1 STRSDRRR
9 DPRADCAGGCVPAPG
24 PQDPVPPAL
33 GRPEPRG
40 RRLGAAHRE
49 RVHADARAYEARGAR
64 PRVPGAESDLRL
76 LPGQGR
82 RERPPRL
89 RPERPVEG
97 ARTVH
102 VPAPAGLGSALP
114 LRLLLGVRGRRPAA
128 PDRHRR
134 REGGRARRGAK
145 PARRLHRG
153 LLLARVRDAVRRGA
167 RGVRA
172 RPDPPRAGHPLEPG
186 QAVLVG
192 LPGLPRSRGAREAV
206 PAAAGR
212 EDRRLA
218 HERLPAHAGTVDRRD
233 GRPPPAG
240 EVLLD
245 ARTGRVGD
253 RGRLMENEQ
262 EQQEH
267 YRVRLGK
274 LEELERRGVDAFPVH
289 ASRTHTAAEALAAFG
304 TGLEVAVDGRIV
316 TQIKRF
322 GKLIFCHLQDVTGR
336 IQLAFKYDVLGA
348 DCFQMLELID
358 SGDIL
363 EARGPLFKTKTGE
376 ITVEVRAYRL
386 LAKALRPLPEKWHGL
401 TDTEKRYRQRYLDL
415 ITNEDARRTFI
426 VRSKV
431 VSAIRRFLDARGFL
445 EVETPVLQPIY
456 GGAYA
461 RPFVT
466 HHNALDRQLY
476 LRIAF
481 ELYLKR
487 LIVGGL
493 DKVYEIGRDFR
504 NEGIDRLHNPEF
516 TMLETYEAYADYRDV
531 MAMVEE

>member
-1 STRSDRRR
+1 
-9 DPRADCAGGCVPAPG
+9 
-24 PQDPVPPAL
+24 
-33 GRPEPRG
+33 
-40 RRLGAAHRE
+40 
-49 RVHADARAYEARGAR
+49 
-64 PRVPGAESDLRL
+64 
-76 LPGQGR
+76 
-82 RERPPRL
+82 
-89 RPERPVEG
+89 
-97 ARTVH
+97 
-102 VPAPAGLGSALP
+102 
-114 LRLLLGVRGRRPAA
+114 
-128 PDRHRR
+128 
-134 REGGRARRGAK
+134 
-145 PARRLHRG
+145 
-153 LLLARVRDAVRRGA
+153 
-167 RGVRA
+167 
-172 RPDPPRAGHPLEPG
+172 
-186 QAVLVG
+186 
-192 LPGLPRSRGAREAV
+192 
-206 PAAAGR
+206 
-212 EDRRLA
+212 
-218 HERLPAHAGTVDRRD
+218 
-233 GRPPPAG
+233 
-240 EVLLD
+240 
-245 ARTGRVGD
+245 
-253 RGRLMENEQ
+253 MENEQ

-358 SGDIL
+358 TGDIL

-531 MAMVEE
+531 MAMVEEMIPTVAQDVLGKTTITFKGHEIDLRPPWRRLPLVKALEDVAGVDLADLPGSAARLGLPVVADWSRGKILDELVSNFVEPKLIEPTFLIDYPIEFPGSLLAKRKPENPELVERFEGYVGGFEICNAFSELNDPRDQRARFLDQRGDEEASPMDEDYVLALEHGMPPCGGLGIGIDRLLMLLTDKPTIREVILFPQLRTTSAAE

>member
-1 STRSDRRR
+1 
-9 DPRADCAGGCVPAPG
+9 
-24 PQDPVPPAL
+24 
-33 GRPEPRG
+33 
-40 RRLGAAHRE
+40 
-49 RVHADARAYEARGAR
+49 
-64 PRVPGAESDLRL
+64 
-76 LPGQGR
+76 
-82 RERPPRL
+82 
-89 RPERPVEG
+89 
-97 ARTVH
+97 
-102 VPAPAGLGSALP
+102 
-114 LRLLLGVRGRRPAA
+114 
-128 PDRHRR
+128 
-134 REGGRARRGAK
+134 
-145 PARRLHRG
+145 
-153 LLLARVRDAVRRGA
+153 
-167 RGVRA
+167 
-172 RPDPPRAGHPLEPG
+172 
-186 QAVLVG
+186 
-192 LPGLPRSRGAREAV
+192 
-206 PAAAGR
+206 
-212 EDRRLA
+212 
-218 HERLPAHAGTVDRRD
+218 
-233 GRPPPAG
+233 
-240 EVLLD
+240 
-245 ARTGRVGD
+245 
-253 RGRLMENEQ
+253 MENEQ

-358 SGDIL
+358 TGDIL

-531 MAMVEE
+531 MAMVEEMIPTVAQDVLGKTTITFKGHEIELRPPWRRLPLLKALEDVAGVDLADLPGSAARLGLPVVADWSRGKILDELVSNFVEPKLIEPTFLIDYPIEFPGSLLAKRKPENPELVERFEGYVGGFEICNAFSELNDPRDQRARFLDQRGDEEASPMDEDYVLALEHGMPPCGGLGIGIDRLLMLLTDKPTIREVILFPQLRTTSTAE

>member
-1 STRSDRRR
+1 
-9 DPRADCAGGCVPAPG
+9 
-24 PQDPVPPAL
+24 
-33 GRPEPRG
+33 
-40 RRLGAAHRE
+40 
-49 RVHADARAYEARGAR
+49 
-64 PRVPGAESDLRL
+64 
-76 LPGQGR
+76 
-82 RERPPRL
+82 
-89 RPERPVEG
+89 
-97 ARTVH
+97 
-102 VPAPAGLGSALP
+102 
-114 LRLLLGVRGRRPAA
+114 
-128 PDRHRR
+128 
-134 REGGRARRGAK
+134 
-145 PARRLHRG
+145 
-153 LLLARVRDAVRRGA
+153 
-167 RGVRA
+167 
-172 RPDPPRAGHPLEPG
+172 
-186 QAVLVG
+186 
-192 LPGLPRSRGAREAV
+192 
-206 PAAAGR
+206 
-212 EDRRLA
+212 
-218 HERLPAHAGTVDRRD
+218 
-233 GRPPPAG
+233 
-240 EVLLD
+240 
-245 ARTGRVGD
+245 
-253 RGRLMENEQ
+253 MENEQ

-274 LEELERRGVDAFPVH
+274 LDELERRGVDAFPVH
-289 ASRTHTAAEALAAFG
+289 ANRTHTAAEALAAFG
-304 TGLEVAVDGRIV
+304 TDVEVTVDGRIV

-336 IQLAFKYDVLGA
+336 IQIAFKHDVLGA
-348 DCFQMLELID
+348 DCFKMLELID
-358 SGDIL
+358 TGDIL
-363 EARGPLFKTKTGE
+363 EAHGPLFKTKTGE

-415 ITNEDARRTFI
+415 ITNDDARRTFI

-431 VSAIRRFLDARGFL
+431 VSAIRRFLDQRGFL

-531 MAMVEE
+531 MAMVEEMISAVAQDVLGTTTIMFKGHAIDLRPPWRRLPLLKALEEIAGVDLADLPASATRLGLPVAPDWSRGKILDELVSNFVEPKLVEPTYLIDYPIDFPGSLLAKRKPENRKLVERFEGYVGGFEICNAFSELNDPRDQRARFLDQRGDEEASPMDEDYVLALEHGMPPCGGLGIGVDRLLMLLTDKSTIREVILFPQLRTTSAPE

>member
-1 STRSDRRR
+1 
-9 DPRADCAGGCVPAPG
+9 
-24 PQDPVPPAL
+24 
-33 GRPEPRG
+33 
-40 RRLGAAHRE
+40 
-49 RVHADARAYEARGAR
+49 
-64 PRVPGAESDLRL
+64 
-76 LPGQGR
+76 
-82 RERPPRL
+82 
-89 RPERPVEG
+89 
-97 ARTVH
+97 
-102 VPAPAGLGSALP
+102 
-114 LRLLLGVRGRRPAA
+114 
-128 PDRHRR
+128 
-134 REGGRARRGAK
+134 
-145 PARRLHRG
+145 
-153 LLLARVRDAVRRGA
+153 
-167 RGVRA
+167 
-172 RPDPPRAGHPLEPG
+172 
-186 QAVLVG
+186 
-192 LPGLPRSRGAREAV
+192 
-206 PAAAGR
+206 
-212 EDRRLA
+212 
-218 HERLPAHAGTVDRRD
+218 
-233 GRPPPAG
+233 
-240 EVLLD
+240 
-245 ARTGRVGD
+245 
-253 RGRLMENEQ
+253 MENEQ

-289 ASRTHTAAEALAAFG
+289 AGRTHTAAEALAAFG

-531 MAMVEE
+531 MAMVEEMIPAVAQDVLGKTTITFKGHEIDLRPPWRRLPLLKALEDVAGVDLADLPGSAARLGLQVVADWSRGKILDELVSNFVEPKLIEPTFLIDYPIEFPGSLLAKRKPENPELVERFEGYVGGFEICNAFSELNDPRDQRARFLDQRGDEEASPMDEDYVLALEHGMPPCGGLGIGIDRLLMLLTDKPTIREVILFPQLRTTSAAE